1 MSRRPPPPKD
11 ADGLDAGDRFLRAI
25 FGTVEE
31 AAAKKAAQDAAE
43 AAQAA
48 EAAAIRAE
56 KLAARAAE
64 EAESAAKK
72 KAIDDAWR
80 EKRQAAVAASQWV
93 RRHMRAVATIL
104 EADGFIAEYEG
115 DTIAKWKA
123 SESSAV
129 KIRAAVAKDLS
140 YQEEMA
146 ALADVLAA
154 IINGEFEGVD
164 SPLLKKGFI

>member
-1 MSRRPPPPKD
+1 MSRRPPPKD

-25 FGTVEE
+25 FGTAEE

-43 AAQAA
+43 AALAA
-48 EAAAIRAE
+48 EAAASRAV

-64 EAESAAKK
+64 ESEAAANK

-80 EKRQAAVAASQWV
+80 EKCQAGVAASRWL
-93 RRHMRAVATIL
+93 RRHLRAVATLL
-104 EADGFIAEYEG
+104 EADGFITEAEG
-115 DTIAKWKA
+115 DTLAKWKPTD
-123 SESSAV
+123 SSAV

-164 SPLLKKGFI
+164 SPF